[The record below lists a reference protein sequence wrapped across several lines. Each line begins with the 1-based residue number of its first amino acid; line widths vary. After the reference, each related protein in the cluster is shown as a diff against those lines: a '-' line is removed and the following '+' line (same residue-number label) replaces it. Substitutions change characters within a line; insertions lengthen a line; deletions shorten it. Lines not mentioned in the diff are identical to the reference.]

1 MEEKTSPAG
10 LDIKIR
16 RPLPF
21 GLTAALDGMAT
32 KSGDP
37 GLAFETWATSHRCRL
52 ETQTPSSTKSETI
65 SLVAEGPASD
75 HYQRKPKVT
84 GNIPTVPVPML
95 LAELV
100 GASTQT

>member
-32 KSGDP
+32 NRVAQVSR
-37 GLAFETWATSHRCRL
+37 ETWATSHRGRL

-75 HYQRKPKVT
+75 RYQRKPKVT